1 MAEKVDRVKAVSEA
15 LQNHEKRIFDKKLP
29 EIMVGDPRHEDR
41 YMCHGCGRIMTLM
54 KLNDRIAFYHHKC
67 GSLDDKWVLLV
78 ITSFAKD
85 LYKRMIEG
93 IIAEENFDRTKDT
106 AT

>member
-1 MAEKVDRVKAVSEA
+1 MADEMDKVKAISEA
-15 LQNHEKRIFDKKLP
+15 LHDYEVHIFDKKLP

-41 YMCHGCGRIMTLM
+41 YKCRGCGRIMELM
-54 KLNDRIAFYHHKC
+54 RVNDRIAFYYHRCEMLNGKY
-67 GSLDDKWVLLV
+67 VLLV

-93 IIAEENFDRTKDT
+93 IIAEENFDGATDT
-106 AT
+106 SV